1 MKRGRV
7 LCFDFGSVGETSERV
22 RYESM
27 KDFLRARNR
36 WGYFGSREG
45 RRPRGVVVGLC
56 FIYTR
61 PCDLGLERRL
71 IACIGRGIG
80 RIVDRVIGEGC
91 VREGGVDERLR
102 LVEVELA
109 HEWGVRAGETAGR
122 RVYITFGAGERCD
135 SCEDRVEPRPW
146 HMNQTSPQKD
156 DERRKSSDRST
167 FINGHPGTK
176 ML

>member
-1 MKRGRV
+1 MKRGPV
-7 LCFDFGSVGETSERV
+7 LCFDFGSVGETSDRV

-45 RRPRGVVVGLC
+45 RRPGRVVVGLC

-71 IACIGRGIG
+71 IAVVSGIGRGIG

-91 VREGGVDERLR
+91 VREGGVDERL

-109 HEWGVRAGETAGR
+109 HEWGVRAGEAAGR
-122 RVYITFGAGERCD
+122 RMSGALYNIRGGRE
-135 SCEDRVEPRPW
+135 V
-146 HMNQTSPQKD
+146 
-156 DERRKSSDRST
+156 
-167 FINGHPGTK
+167 
-176 ML
+176 